1 MLFIG
6 MSALYTLQ
14 NKSIFFFRRKLSKYQ
29 YISTEYLVPSFFA
42 KNCTIVFYGNKLKE
56 TPFLLKCI
64 KTGYCLMQ
72 YTSIVKCSYRSYLQ
86 YYCAAFSKH
95 MLKNTQNLMCIHM

>member
-42 KNCTIVFYGNKLKE
+42 KNCTIVFLWKQTQRN
-56 TPFLLKCI
+56 PFL
-64 KTGYCLMQ
+64 TLM
-72 YTSIVKCSYRSYLQ
+72 YKDRLLLNAV
-86 YYCAAFSKH
+86 H
-95 MLKNTQNLMCIHM
+95 